1 MHKLRSTQICLRDP
15 QVYTIR
21 QTYRREMDEGLL
33 LGRAPTS
40 VQSLAPQLPVAW
52 DLEPDSRLAMVYS
65 EPRLWSVRALV
76 LHRAFRPCHSP
87 RLRRCR
93 PAGTWVAGNMLG
105 EIARVIAS
113 YCAPG
118 KGRKSGPRRKPSCL
132 MFSGYQLA
140 LRKGAI
146 LRAPLI

>member
-1 MHKLRSTQICLRDP
+1 MLKLRSTQICLRDP

-65 EPRLWSVRALV
+65 EPRLWSVRERSCSTVHPALSFTAV
-76 LHRAFRPCHSP
+76 AKVPTGRNLGGGEHARRDRARDCKQLHT
-87 RLRRCR
+87 
-93 PAGTWVAGNMLG
+93 G
-105 EIARVIAS
+105 
-113 YCAPG
+113 
-118 KGRKSGPRRKPSCL
+118 
-132 MFSGYQLA
+132 
-140 LRKGAI
+140 
-146 LRAPLI
+146 

>member
-1 MHKLRSTQICLRDP
+1 MLKLRSTQICLRDP

-33 LGRAPTS
+33 LGRAPAS

-76 LHRAFRPCHSP
+76 LHRA
-87 RLRRCR
+87 
-93 PAGTWVAGNMLG
+93 
-105 EIARVIAS
+105 
-113 YCAPG
+113 
-118 KGRKSGPRRKPSCL
+118 SGPVIHRGCEGADRQDLGGEEHARRDRARNCKQLHTGQGQEVWPKQEAELL
-132 MFSGYQLA
+132 MSSGYQPTLW
-140 LRKGAI
+140 KGAI

>member
-1 MHKLRSTQICLRDP
+1 MLKLRSTQICLRDP
-15 QVYTIR
+15 QVFTIR

-33 LGRAPTS
+33 LGRAPRS
-40 VQSLAPQLPVAW
+40 VQSLVPQLPVAW

-76 LHRAFRPCHSP
+76 LHRTFRPCHSP

-113 YCAPG
+113 NYTPG
-118 KGRKSGPRRKPSCL
+118 KGRRSGPRRKPSCL
-132 MFSGYQLA
+132 MSSGYQPTLW
-140 LRKGAI
+140 KGAI